1 MGVYEQH
8 GFQILTRTGV
18 RLYAEAE
25 INYDFHFPFVYKRY
39 DFNFPFVYNRYGAN
53 ELPGINCVKKRYS
66 YFRYNTDFSGYSFI
80 IHLFYLR
87 FYEKRG
93 IRI

>member
-25 INYDFHFPFVYKRY
+25 INYDFHFPFVY
-39 DFNFPFVYNRYGAN
+39 NRYGAN
-53 ELPGINCVKKRYS
+53 ELPGRNCAKKRYS

>member
-1 MGVYEQH
+1 VGVNEQH
-8 GFQILTRTGV
+8 GLQILIKTRV
-18 RLYAEAE
+18 DLRAEAE
-25 INYDFHFPFVYKRY
+25 INYDFHFPFVY
-39 DFNFPFVYNRYGAN
+39 NRYRAN
-53 ELPGINCVKKRYS
+53 ELPGRNCAKKRYS
-66 YFRYNTDFSGYSFI
+66 YFRYITDFSGYLFI